1 MRIAVPPPRHDAVA
15 PGLRDGRPRR
25 RGRRVLAV
33 LLALVLVLLLAIGGI
48 PPAIGDFDRHAVW

>member
-1 MRIAVPPPRHDAVA
+1 MRNAVPPTRHDDVV

-33 LLALVLVLLLAIGGI
+33 LLALVLVLLLAVGGCA
-48 PPAIGDFDRHAVW
+48 AILKVARW